1 MGQTNARLEANRKRR
16 EYLENDEPIEDGEDD
31 KRLHMIPDIDINDED
46 LRKAMSYMQN
56 AHKKAKPY
64 KPLPI

>member
-16 EYLENDEPIEDGEDD
+16 EDLENDEPIEDGEDD

-56 AHKKAKPY
+56 AHKKVKP
-64 KPLPI
+64 